1 MWRSVPLL
9 ISRAMVETTPVE
21 SSPPDNGTPTG
32 TSEIRWRAT
41 AVVPRELLAY
51 ESSLRLGANSVFT
64 AGFQ

>member
-1 MWRSVPLL
+1 
-9 ISRAMVETTPVE
+9 MVETTPVE